1 MINAAKI
8 AVALWLAAQSA
19 ASADPATPLAVD
31 ANVSTTTP
39 VSTTDSV
46 PLPPWEDLVREW
58 LRSDQAQG
66 PIRTV
71 TTFLLAALV
80 PALFLLTTSFVR
92 ISVVLGLLRQAI
104 GPSLFL
110 SQQVVTTL
118 AMILTVTVMSPIW
131 RRAYDE
137 GIRPYQEQSEGIT
150 WDVAWTRGIAPV
162 REFMTRQIE
171 AAGHQ
176 DDVRLFTEYAALSA
190 STSAAPQEVPLAAL
204 LPAYLISELK
214 TAFLIGFRVYLPFL
228 VIDLIVAAIT
238 TALGMS
244 ILSPAALSLPLKLI
258 VFVLADGWHLV
269 VRSLLQSF

>member
-1 MINAAKI
+1 MTNAAKI
-8 AVALWLAAQSA
+8 AVVLLLAAPSA
-19 ASADPATPLAVD
+19 ASADPADSVAVD
-31 ANVSTTTP
+31 AGAPTFPLETATG
-39 VSTTDSV
+39 SV

-66 PIRTV
+66 PIRTMG
-71 TTFLLAALV
+71 TFLLAALV

-118 AMILTVTVMSPIW
+118 AMILTVTVMSPVW

-137 GIRPYQEQSEGIT
+137 GIRPYQEHVEGAT
-150 WDVAWTRGIAPV
+150 WDVAWTRGVAPI

-176 DDVRLFTEYAALSA
+176 DDVRLFTEYTDPSA
-190 STSAAPQEVPLAAL
+190 STPASNRDISLAAL

-244 ILSPAALSLPLKLI
+244 MLSPAALSLPLKLI

-269 VRSLLQSF
+269 VQSLLQSF